1 MEPEDGKRR
10 KNRKEDI
17 HSLMLQVQKRLM
29 EAAKMERKRLRLPN
43 TKKKRHSSLRSS
55 RFIGVNSNAELLV
68 QFLICFFF
76 LN

>member
-43 TKKKRHSSLRSS
+43 TKKKDIHRCVHQD
-55 RFIGVNSNAELLV
+55 LLV
-68 QFLICFFF
+68 
-76 LN
+76 